1 MPIIKCPE
9 CGRQVSSL
17 AATCP
22 SCGVAIAGNIVK
34 CPHCGEIVLANQNVC
49 PNCHTNIALKSQQD
63 PIAAKNPSGSHRVSV
78 GQPSVQ
84 STVGKQ
90 GNQTGAPASDN
101 AAEEQPNHS
110 KSWKLFLAS
119 FLIALSIIFV
129 GWYFYNKTQQDNE
142 TAAYENAMESNE
154 LAVLQNYLD
163 MYPEAPQERRDS
175 IMAHIDILKQI
186 DNDWYNALA
195 SQSAYALERYIQEH
209 PESVHATEA
218 RIKIDSLD
226 WVSAVTQNT
235 LESYKKYIEKHAD
248 GEYIDDAK
256 TNFEKCSSMQVSS
269 ADVEMVSGLVRAY
282 CANSANRELLAS
294 RGVDLTNADI
304 TFADDWEVKKVENE
318 TTGEMDYHVSV
329 TMQAVQRD
337 ASHSQTLRFTATIAA
352 GRLTDVHVQ

>member
-186 DNDWYNALA
+186 
-195 SQSAYALERYIQEH
+195 
-209 PESVHATEA
+209 
-218 RIKIDSLD
+218 
-226 WVSAVTQNT
+226 
-235 LESYKKYIEKHAD
+235 
-248 GEYIDDAK
+248 
-256 TNFEKCSSMQVSS
+256 
-269 ADVEMVSGLVRAY
+269 
-282 CANSANRELLAS
+282 
-294 RGVDLTNADI
+294 
-304 TFADDWEVKKVENE
+304 
-318 TTGEMDYHVSV
+318 
-329 TMQAVQRD
+329 
-337 ASHSQTLRFTATIAA
+337 
-352 GRLTDVHVQ
+352 